1 MSCSPSSPLEFIRR
15 DTVTLTITFTD
26 QDGTPIDLTGSTVFF
41 TLKEK
46 PTDPDSEALI
56 ATSWTV
62 HSDPTAGVTSVTLST
77 SQTDIDPGSYYYD
90 FQIRDGGGAIQSTKK
105 GTLVVLQDITV
116 RIS

>member
-1 MSCSPSSPLEFIRR
+1 MSCSPSSPLEFIKR

-26 QDGTPIDLTGSTVFF
+26 QDGAPINLTGATVFL
-41 TLKEK
+41 TVKEN

-56 ATSWTV
+56 ATSWSSHT
-62 HSDPTAGVTSVTLST
+62 DPTAGVTAVTLS
-77 SQTDIDPGSYYYD
+77 SGQTNIPTGSYYYD

-105 GTLVVLQDITV
+105 GTLIVLQDITE